1 MGEPMPR
8 IKPDASA
15 SLLRSLRIVRSDR
28 TERAASREEIR
39 SASRIKLA
47 IFCTAIALMS
57 GLVGF
62 WIAHQN
68 PRVEIA
74 SAPRSARAG
83 GPVQA
88 AVSDEL
94 VASGYVV
101 ARRRAT
107 VAAEVTGRVVSVVV
121 EEGQKVGK
129 GQLLATIDGDAA
141 RAALSS
147 SVARS
152 TAMSAGAAS
161 VAAELADAKRILVR
175 SEALRQSGFVTSADF
190 TRNMAHVTSLEAQQ
204 RQATANATAF
214 RADARAAQVELAKYQ
229 IRAPFAGV
237 VIDQNAQPGEIISP
251 ISAGSSFTRSGICTL
266 VDMDSLE
273 IEVDVN
279 EAFISKVR
287 PGDSATA
294 TLDAYPGAKLPA
306 RIVAI
311 VPAASREKATV
322 KVRVALVKPDPRL
335 LPDMG
340 VKVFFSAKQQ

>member
-1 MGEPMPR
+1 
-8 IKPDASA
+8 
-15 SLLRSLRIVRSDR
+15 
-28 TERAASREEIR
+28 
-39 SASRIKLA
+39 
-47 IFCTAIALMS
+47 
-57 GLVGF
+57 
-62 WIAHQN
+62 
-68 PRVEIA
+68 
-74 SAPRSARAG
+74 
-83 GPVQA
+83 
-88 AVSDEL
+88 
-94 VASGYVV
+94 
-101 ARRRAT
+101 
-107 VAAEVTGRVVSVVV
+107 
-121 EEGQKVGK
+121 
-129 GQLLATIDGDAA
+129 
-141 RAALSS
+141 
-147 SVARS
+147 
-152 TAMSAGAAS
+152 MSAGAAS